1 MCALMNKIMMTLSQ
15 LESHIAARGAHSR
28 TEGSIHVTLGSK
40 VHHSID
46 LVKLHQVGHQ
56 VQVANVAVAVGV
68 VATQSR
74 LSTVVEGGALVKNIE
89 VHKLVAWVLFH
100 QHGQHMTAD
109 EPASACSG
117 KGRKMNALHSFLKE
131 RERDVESS
139 THTSHS
145 D

>member
-1 MCALMNKIMMTLSQ
+1 MTLSQ

-28 TEGSIHVTLGSK
+28 TEGSIHVTLSSK

-74 LSTVVEGGALVKNIE
+74 LSTIVDGGALVKNIE

-109 EPASACSG
+109 EPASACSR
-117 KGRKMNALHSFLKE
+117 KGRKM
-131 RERDVESS
+131 
-139 THTSHS
+139 
-145 D
+145 